1 MPAVSVQ
8 AIGGPTAIIE
18 IGGLRVITD
27 PTFDPPGLSP
37 RDLAR
42 GRYMAS
48 GGSDEIARVPNPARG
63 TTDRE

>member
-27 PTFDPPGLSP
+27 PTFDPPGYIP
-37 RDLAR
+37 ATWPTPIPGQR
-42 GRYMAS
+42 
-48 GGSDEIARVPNPARG
+48 RV
-63 TTDRE
+63 